1 MVRHAAEL
9 TTIRTL
15 VEELQARVLGLANDS
30 DAASREDL
38 GRALFEAERSLRS
51 AGRQLARAE
60 KLLG

>member
-1 MVRHAAEL
+1 MARHAAEL

-15 VEELQARVLGLANDS
+15 VEELQARVLGLARDS
-30 DAASREDL
+30 DAMSREDM

-60 KLLG
+60 KMLG